1 MFYDTHN
8 EKVGKWQSK
17 ISSRENLTD
26 QGNLSRDID
35 NKTVRKEGISICL
48 RTYNLLSKTQFIC
61 KQNGSSW
68 NKEKLPL
75 KWNVCVKYFLSFYQ
89 KKPVTRENWDKLSV
103 YFTIF
108 EW

>member
-1 MFYDTHN
+1 MIHIFTELWIGVKDDENGSLFYDTNN

-17 ISSRENLTD
+17 ISSRENLTE

-61 KQNGSSW
+61 KQNGSS
-68 NKEKLPL
+68 
-75 KWNVCVKYFLSFYQ
+75 
-89 KKPVTRENWDKLSV
+89 
-103 YFTIF
+103 
-108 EW
+108 